1 MKTINIAMLVG
12 LLATALILPS
22 CTTPPWAIEAE
33 KIAQVALPIVE
44 GLTSIVGG
52 GPAVTQAENDI
63 DLLIILFDKYQAT
76 PAAGTLQQIQ
86 AALSTANADIAQIM
100 PAAEIKNSG
109 TQDKVAA
116 VLQLITSEFGDIAM
130 LI

>member
-63 DLLIILFDKYQAT
+63 HLLIILFDKYQAT

-86 AALSTANADIAQIM
+86 AALPLRTPISHRSCPPRKSRIAARRIRWRRYF
-100 PAAEIKNSG
+100 S
-109 TQDKVAA
+109 
-116 VLQLITSEFGDIAM
+116 
-130 LI
+130 